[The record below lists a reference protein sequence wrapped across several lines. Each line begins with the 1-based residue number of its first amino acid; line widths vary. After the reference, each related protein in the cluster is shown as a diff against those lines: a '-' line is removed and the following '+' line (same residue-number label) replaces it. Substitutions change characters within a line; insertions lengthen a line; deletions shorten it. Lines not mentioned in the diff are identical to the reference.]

1 MKAFVL
7 VSGGLDSATVLA
19 MVVKKFGSKNVF
31 AVCVNYGQ
39 KAEKEWSC
47 CKKLVDFYKVELLN
61 CDLSEAFK
69 KSTSTVIKSSGL
81 NLIKGDFSEEKSKS
95 HGSPW
100 ISSYVPFRN
109 GLMLSFTASL
119 AGSMFPNTDIEI
131 FYGAHKDDSAV
142 GCYYADCTVDFVE
155 AINSAINKGTYGR
168 MFVRAPL
175 KDMIKSEVVKTG
187 LQLGVP
193 FEYTWSCYDGKEKQ
207 CGECA
212 SCILRKEA
220 FRENNVEDPAGY
232 MEQAPKTKVVV
243 PETV

>member
-1 MKAFVL
+1 VKAFVL

-131 FYGAHKDDSAV
+131 FYGAHKDDGKTGS
-142 GCYYADCTVDFVE
+142 YYADCTEEFIE
-155 AINSAINKGTYGR
+155 AINFAINKGTYGR
-168 MFVRAPL
+168 IFVRVPL
-175 KDMIKSEVVKTG
+175 KDMVKSEVVKTG

-212 SCILRKEA
+212 SCVLRKEA
-220 FRENNVEDPAGY
+220 FSKNNAVDPAEY
-232 MEQAPKTKVVV
+232 MEQATKIEVVV